1 MQIGD
6 LVKSYPWAGQM
17 KPKYGVIT
25 EIQGSGFMVSIQWT
39 DGTTAML
46 STNWFELVS
55 TARDR

>member
-17 KPKYGVIT
+17 KRKYGVIT
-25 EIQGSGFMVSIQWT
+25 DIQAQGFMASIQWT

-46 STNWFELVS
+46 SCNWFEIIS

>member
-6 LVKSYPWAGQM
+6 LVRSYPWAGQM
-17 KPKYGVIT
+17 KRKYGVIT

-46 STNWFELVS
+46 SKNWFEVVS
-55 TARDR
+55 TGRDR

>member
-25 EIQGSGFMVSIQWT
+25 EIQGTGFMVSIQWT

-46 STNWFELVS
+46 SRNWFELIRS
-55 TARDR
+55 GGK

>member
-46 STNWFELVS
+46 SRNWFELVS

>member
-6 LVKSYPWAGQM
+6 LVRSYPWAGQM

-46 STNWFELVS
+46 SRNWFELIS
-55 TARDR
+55 TARDQ